1 MDWSSSYEVVCLY
14 LSFGRAPAVPHGLEL
29 IQTFNTPKAMMY
41 CDIAGVEELRVSLAL
56 EERDPAVN
64 RSLTAM
70 LDQAGTS
77 NDFIKEKQRAE
88 TDGASENRPRG
99 DRI

>member
-1 MDWSSSYEVVCLY
+1 
-14 LSFGRAPAVPHGLEL
+14 
-29 IQTFNTPKAMMY
+29 MY
-41 CDIAGVEELRVSLAL
+41 CDIAGVEELRVCLAS

-70 LDQAGTS
+70 VDQPGTS

-88 TDGASENRPRG
+88 TDGASENRPQG